1 MKQTDLKSE
10 EIRLLEGI
18 WLKFSVSGSLGL
30 RFLSGKMY
38 LMVPNAAAMRTDEQL
53 VLVCLGLSS
62 CSTRQKSPL
71 PEFPQSLESR
81 TGVPCSGF
89 GDSGMK

>member
-18 WLKFSVSGSLGL
+18 WLKSSVSGSLGL

-38 LMVPNAAAMRTDEQL
+38 LMVPNAAAMRTDE
-53 VLVCLGLSS
+53 LVCLGLSS